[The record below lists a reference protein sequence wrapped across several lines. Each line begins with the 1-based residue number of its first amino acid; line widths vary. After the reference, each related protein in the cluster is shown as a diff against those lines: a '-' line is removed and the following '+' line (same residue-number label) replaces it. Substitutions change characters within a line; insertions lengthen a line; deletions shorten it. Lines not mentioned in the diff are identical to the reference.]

1 MLGILAGL
9 LGLSSPFPRVSAAE
23 TATSASASSAALPA
37 DKPVVIADLKL
48 RLMPIPAGSFTM
60 GSSSG
65 ELGHR
70 PDETPHQVTLT
81 EPFWIGATGVTQ
93 AQYEAVMGTNPAR
106 FKGPDLPVETVNWDE
121 SMDFCRKLTERE
133 RAAGRLPAGFAYT
146 LPTEAQR
153 EYACRAGTSGPYAGE
168 INAIAWYSGNS
179 DEQPHAVG
187 QKQPNAWGLYDMQG
201 DVWEWCSDWYGN
213 YPRTDVTDP
222 TGPAKGDSRVYRGGA
237 WFHSADLCR
246 SAYRYKMEP
255 SYRGS
260 LLGLR
265 IVLVR
270 VP

>member
-1 MLGILAGL
+1 
-9 LGLSSPFPRVSAAE
+9 
-23 TATSASASSAALPA
+23 
-37 DKPVVIADLKL
+37 
-48 RLMPIPAGSFTM
+48 MPIPAGSFTM

-81 EPFWIGATGVTQ
+81 QPFWIGATGVTQ
-93 AQYEAVMGTNPAR
+93 AQYEAVMGTNPSR